1 MRPED
6 VARPLADGVGPLL
19 CGRRDRPLVFVD
31 ITGGPAADSLN
42 AILILREIRGETLAG
57 QAIVLAVLDLDDRGP
72 AVGERALRTLG
83 A

>member
-1 MRPED
+1 MWQDRSPTGWTPAFRTPRPP
-6 VARPLADGVGPLL
+6 AGL
-19 CGRRDRPLVFVD
+19 RRHHRR
-31 ITGGPAADSLN
+31 PAADSLI